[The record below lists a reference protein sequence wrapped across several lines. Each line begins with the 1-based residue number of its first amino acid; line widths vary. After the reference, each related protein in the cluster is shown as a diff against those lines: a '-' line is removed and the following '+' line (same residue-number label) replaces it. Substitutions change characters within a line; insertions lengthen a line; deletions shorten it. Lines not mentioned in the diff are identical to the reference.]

1 MKKIPRAKKVRQA
14 LRASDV
20 AVKEAL
26 KELNLTAGAL
36 MSKGDYAGAE
46 ALASKGLQ
54 IQKFRG
60 QLQELK
66 EQWKKIQSAGHRK
79 GNSDGTSTPLWQ
91 YFQPILKALVEA
103 GGEARRSELE
113 PLFSKH
119 FEHTMKPGDEYP
131 MARGRTR
138 WQVMVRRARKPMV
151 AEGWLEPG
159 VGKIWRVTEKGRRAA
174 SQDLTPKKKSAD
186 TPRSK

>member
-1 MKKIPRAKKVRQA
+1 MKTIRRAKEVRQA

-36 MSKGDYAGAE
+36 MSKGDYSGAE

-60 QLQELK
+60 QLQELT
-66 EQWKKIQSAGHRK
+66 EQWKKIQSSGHRK
-79 GNSDGTSTPLWQ
+79 GDSDGTSTPLWQ

-103 GGEARRSELE
+103 GGEAQRSELE
-113 PLFSKH
+113 LLVSQYLEP
-119 FEHTMKPGDEYP
+119 TMKPGDEDP
-131 MARGRTR
+131 LARGRIR

-159 VGKIWRVTEKGRRAA
+159 AGKIWRVTEKGRRAA
-174 SQDLTPKKKSAD
+174 SHDLTSRKKSAD
-186 TPRSK
+186 TRGAK